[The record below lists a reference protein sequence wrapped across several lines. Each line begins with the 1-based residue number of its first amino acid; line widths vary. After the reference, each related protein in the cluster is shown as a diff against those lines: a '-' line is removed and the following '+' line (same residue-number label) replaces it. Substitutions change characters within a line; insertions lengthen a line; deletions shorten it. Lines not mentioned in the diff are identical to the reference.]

1 MRMGHARVGRDNRH
15 PVSLGVRLRPARIAA
30 IGGALLVSA
39 LFGYLA
45 LRNIR
50 YDETWHALRSID
62 YLWLFPTVSAVA
74 VSVAAR
80 AARWRVL
87 FEPGRRPRL
96 WETTKATL
104 LGLFFNS
111 ILPLRAGEAARIVA
125 LKRYAAVPL
134 AESTATVAVER
145 LFDVLALLLLL
156 FVTTPW
162 LPHVA
167 WLRSAA
173 LLGIVLLVAL
183 IGAIAAV
190 VLLGDRPVRLLLRP
204 VMKLPGLHDLDVDRV
219 AVNVNRGLSPLRRA
233 GHGLL
238 GFAWTVVSWLVIALS
253 IWSLMVGF
261 GLHLSFLAALLAT
274 VAVGLAFIVPAAP
287 SAIGVF
293 EAAAIA
299 ATKAYGVPQSQGL
312 AYALALHAL
321 NLFPFIAAGL
331 VLLATLPRPSALKR
345 ADDAA

>member
-1 MRMGHARVGRDNRH
+1 
-15 PVSLGVRLRPARIAA
+15 VRLRPARIAT

-39 LFGYLA
+39 VFAYLA

-50 YDETWHALRSID
+50 YDETWHVLRSID
-62 YLWLFPTVSAVA
+62 YWWLLPAFAAFVL
-74 VSVAAR
+74 SVVAR

-87 FEPGRRPRL
+87 FEPGRRPPL

-111 ILPLRAGEAARIVA
+111 VLPLRAGEAARIVA

-145 LFDVLALLLLL
+145 VFDVLALLLLL

-162 LPHVA
+162 LPHVS
-167 WLRSAA
+167 WLRNAA
-173 LLGIVLLVAL
+173 VLGIVLLVVL
-183 IGAIAAV
+183 VGAIAAV
-190 VLLGDRPVRLLLRP
+190 VLLGERPVRFLLRP
-204 VMKLPGLHDLDVDRV
+204 LVKLPGFHSLDVDSV
-219 AVNVNRGLSPLRRA
+219 TVSVNRGLSPLRRP

-238 GFAWTVVSWLVIALS
+238 GFAWTVGSWLILGLS
-253 IWSLMVGF
+253 LWSLMLGF
-261 GLHLSFLAALLAT
+261 DLHLSFLAALLAT
-274 VAVGLAFIVPAAP
+274 VAVGLAFIIPAAP
-287 SAIGVF
+287 SAVGVF

-299 ATKAYGVPQSQGL
+299 STNAYGIPQSQGL

-321 NLFPFIAAGL
+321 NLVPFIVAGL
-331 VLLATLPRPSALKR
+331 VLLARLPRQSAPNR
-345 ADDAA
+345 AEDAA

>member
-1 MRMGHARVGRDNRH
+1 
-15 PVSLGVRLRPARIAA
+15 VRLRPARIAA
-30 IGGALLVSA
+30 ICGTLLVSA
-39 LFGYLA
+39 LFAYLA

-50 YDETWHALRSID
+50 YDETWHALRSVD
-62 YLWLFPTVSAVA
+62 YWWLLPATGALALSTV
-74 VSVAAR
+74 AR

-87 FEPGRRPRL
+87 FEPGRRPPL

-104 LGLFFNS
+104 IGLFFNS
-111 ILPLRAGEAARIVA
+111 LLPLRAGEPARIVA
-125 LKRYAAVPL
+125 LKRYAAVSL

-162 LPHVA
+162 LPHVS

-173 LLGIVLLVAL
+173 VLAIVLLAVLVGAVAV
-183 IGAIAAV
+183 V
-190 VLLGDRPVRLLLRP
+190 VLLGERPVRFLLRP
-204 VMKLPGLHDLDVDRV
+204 VTKLPGLHDLDVDRV
-219 AVNVNRGLSPLRRA
+219 AFNVNRGLSPLRRA

-238 GFAWTVVSWLVIALS
+238 GFAWTVFSWLIIALS
-253 IWSLMVGF
+253 LWSLMVGF

-287 SAIGVF
+287 SAVGVF

-299 ATKAYGVPQSQGL
+299 ATKAYGVPRSQGL
-312 AYALALHAL
+312 AYALVLHAL

-331 VLLATLPRPSALKR
+331 VLLATLPRPSALRR
-345 ADDAA
+345 AGDAA

>member
-1 MRMGHARVGRDNRH
+1 M
-15 PVSLGVRLRPARIAA
+15 
-30 IGGALLVSA
+30 VSA
-39 LFGYLA
+39 LFAYLA
-45 LRNIR
+45 LRNVR

-62 YLWLFPTVSAVA
+62 YRWILPATGALA
-74 VSVAAR
+74 VSVVAR

-87 FEPGRRPRL
+87 FEPGRRPPL
-96 WETTKATL
+96 WQTTKAML

-125 LKRYAAVPL
+125 LRRYAAVPL

-145 LFDVLALLLLL
+145 VFDVLALLLLL
-156 FVTTPW
+156 FVAAPW
-162 LPHVA
+162 LPHVS
-167 WLRSAA
+167 WLQNAA
-173 LLGIVLLVAL
+173 VLGIALFVVLTC
-183 IGAIAAV
+183 AIAALV
-190 VLLGDRPVRLLLRP
+190 MLGERPVRSLLRP
-204 VMKLPGLHDLDVDRV
+204 LAKLPGLHDLDLDRL
-219 AVNVNRGLSPLRRA
+219 AVSVNRGLSPLRRP

-238 GFAWTVVSWLVIALS
+238 GFAWTVGSWLIVGVSL
-253 IWSLMVGF
+253 WVLMVGF
-261 GLHLSFLAALLAT
+261 GLHLSFLAAVLAT

-299 ATKAYGVPQSQGL
+299 ATNAYGVPRSQGL

-331 VLLATLPRPSALKR
+331 VLLATLPRPSELKR
-345 ADDAA
+345 VEGADQCSSGSPIRPD

>member
-1 MRMGHARVGRDNRH
+1 M
-15 PVSLGVRLRPARIAA
+15 
-30 IGGALLVSA
+30 SA
-39 LFGYLA
+39 LFAYLA

-50 YDETWHALRSID
+50 YGETWHALRSID
-62 YLWLFPTVSAVA
+62 YWWLVPATGALA
-74 VSVAAR
+74 VSTVAR

-87 FEPGRRPRL
+87 FEAGRRPPL

-104 LGLFFNS
+104 IGLFFNS
-111 ILPLRAGEAARIVA
+111 ILPLRAGEVARIVA
-125 LKRYAAVPL
+125 LKRYAGVSL

-162 LPHVA
+162 LPHVS

-173 LLGIVLLVAL
+173 VLGIVLLVVLA
-183 IGAIAAV
+183 GAIAVV
-190 VLLGDRPVRLLLRP
+190 VLLGERPVRFLLRP
-204 VMKLPGLHDLDVDRV
+204 VAMFPGFHDLDVDRV

-238 GFAWTVVSWLVIALS
+238 GFAWTVVSWLIIGLS
-253 IWSLMVGF
+253 LWSLMVGF
-261 GLHLSFLAALLAT
+261 GLHLSFLAALLGT

-287 SAIGVF
+287 AAIGVF

-299 ATKAYGVPQSQGL
+299 ATTAYGVPRSQAL

-321 NLFPFIAAGL
+321 NLFPFIVAGL
-331 VLLATLPRPSALKR
+331 VLLAGLPRPSALKR

>member
-1 MRMGHARVGRDNRH
+1 
-15 PVSLGVRLRPARIAA
+15 VRLRPARIAT
-30 IGGALLVSA
+30 ICGTLLVSA
-39 LFGYLA
+39 LFAYLA

-50 YDETWHALRSID
+50 YEEAWHALRSVD
-62 YLWLFPTVSAVA
+62 YWWLVPATGALVVSTV
-74 VSVAAR
+74 AR

-87 FEPGRRPRL
+87 FQPGRRPPL

-104 LGLFFNS
+104 IGLLFNS

-125 LKRYAAVPL
+125 LKRYAAVSP

-162 LPHVA
+162 LPHVS

-173 LLGIVLLVAL
+173 VLGIVLLVGL
-183 IGAIAAV
+183 IGAVAVV
-190 VLLGDRPVRLLLRP
+190 VLLGERPVRSLLRP
-204 VMKLPGLHDLDVDRV
+204 VTKLPGLHDLDVNGV
-219 AVNVNRGLSPLRRA
+219 AVNVNRGLSPLRHVR
-233 GHGLL
+233 HGLL
-238 GFAWTVVSWLVIALS
+238 GFAWTVFSWLVIALS
-253 IWSLMVGF
+253 VWSLMIGF
-261 GLHLSFLAALLAT
+261 GLHLSFLAAVLTT

-287 SAIGVF
+287 SAVGVF

-312 AYALALHAL
+312 AFAVVLHAL

-331 VLLATLPRPSALKR
+331 VLLAMMPGSSALKR

>member
-1 MRMGHARVGRDNRH
+1 
-15 PVSLGVRLRPARIAA
+15 VRSRPARIAA
-30 IGGALLVSA
+30 ICGTLVVSA
-39 LFGYLA
+39 LFAYLA

-50 YDETWHALRSID
+50 YDETWHALRSVD
-62 YLWLFPTVSAVA
+62 YWWLVPATAALVVSTV
-74 VSVAAR
+74 AR

-87 FEPGRRPRL
+87 YEPGRRPPL

-104 LGLFFNS
+104 IGLFFNS

-125 LKRYAAVPL
+125 LKRYSAVSL

-156 FVTTPW
+156 FVTAPW
-162 LPHVA
+162 LPHVS
-167 WLRSAA
+167 WLRTAA
-173 LLGIVLLVAL
+173 VLGIVLLVGL
-183 IGAIAAV
+183 IGAVAVV
-190 VLLGDRPVRLLLRP
+190 VLLGERPVRFLLRP
-204 VMKLPGLHDLDVDRV
+204 VTKLPGLHDLDVDRV
-219 AVNVNRGLSPLRRA
+219 AANINRGLSPLRRA

-238 GFAWTVVSWLVIALS
+238 GFAWTVFSWLVIALS
-253 IWSLMVGF
+253 VWSLMVGF
-261 GLHLSFLAALLAT
+261 GLHLSFLAAVLTT

-287 SAIGVF
+287 SAVGVF

-312 AYALALHAL
+312 AFALVLHML

-331 VLLATLPRPSALKR
+331 ILLAMLPRPSALKR
-345 ADDAA
+345 ADDVA